1 MASPLFPAIK
11 AEALVV
17 LYAPDDTVRVVV
29 DWHDPTVDVESF
41 VALAIVT
48 LLRQAGLAGKDPNQ
62 ILESVFRLAGAR

>member
-1 MASPLFPAIK
+1 MTLLFPAIK

-48 LLRQAGLAGKDPNQ
+48 LLRQAGAGGHDASKIFNLACRMMGVQ
-62 ILESVFRLAGAR
+62 